1 MNGPLS
7 SHSDEV
13 CAFLEDLG
21 LPLDQLLSLNLRI
34 EAGKMVI
41 VTIETKVPDNL
52 LGSFRNLLANYRLVK
67 DHDARG

>member
-13 CAFLEDLG
+13 CAFLDSLG
-21 LPLDQLLSLNLRI
+21 LPLDRVISLNLKI
-34 EAGKMVI
+34 EAGKMVTI
-41 VTIETKVPDNL
+41 VIETYVPSQL
-52 LGSFRNLLANYRLVK
+52 LGSFHNFLETYKLVK